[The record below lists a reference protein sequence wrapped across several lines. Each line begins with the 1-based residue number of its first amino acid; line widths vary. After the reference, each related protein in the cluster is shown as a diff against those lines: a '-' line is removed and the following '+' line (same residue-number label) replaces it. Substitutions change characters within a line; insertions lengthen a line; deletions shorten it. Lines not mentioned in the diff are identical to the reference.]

1 MLDWLRRVMI
11 GRYGV
16 DQLTW
21 ALVGGYFVCRLV
33 WIPTRWGWLAWMEL
47 FFLVI
52 AAYRTLSRNLIRR
65 EAENR
70 AFLVL
75 WNKLRTLGWWLQDT
89 TSRFK
94 QRMEQR
100 RTHKIFLCPSC
111 GQKLR
116 VPRGRGKISIS
127 CPKCKTQF
135 IRKT

>member
-1 MLDWLRRVMI
+1 MI

-21 ALVGGYFVCRLV
+21 ALVAGYFVCRLL
-33 WIPTRWGWLAWMEL
+33 WIPTRWEWLGWAEFL
-47 FFLVI
+47 FLVT
-52 AAYRTLSRNLIRR
+52 AAYRIFSRNFLRR

-70 AFLVL
+70 AFLAI
-75 WNKLRTLGWWLQDT
+75 WGKLRTLGWWIQDK
-89 TSRFK
+89 SAHLK
-94 QRMEQR
+94 QWMAQR
-100 RTHKIFLCPSC
+100 RTHKIFACPSC
-111 GQKLR
+111 RQKLR